1 MSKNKFGIIVKRS
14 IVLLSLI
21 VIAFFFVAESAT
33 PELNYI
39 SLPDTL
45 KTISPDSK
53 HSIESQLVT
62 TVLTRY
68 HYNRVPLNDSLSAL
82 IFNKYLNQLDG
93 GKNYFLK
100 SDIDEFSKYK
110 FELDDFLANSNIQF
124 FFDVFNVYLKRVAE
138 RMDYIN
144 ELLENEFDF
153 TSDEYYIL
161 KRDSVDWA
169 KDKHELNDDWR
180 KRIKN
185 DALLYKLN
193 GKDWDFIKSTIQKR
207 YKNITKYLLQYNS
220 EDVFQLAMNAFA
232 ETIDPHTNYF
242 SPITSDNF
250 KIDMSLSLEGIGA
263 RLQVEDDF
271 TKIVE
276 VIPGGPADKS
286 KQLKADD
293 KIIGVAQ
300 GEDGEFEDV
309 IGWRVNDV
317 VKLIRGE
324 KGTVVRLLIL
334 PAGSDLNAKPKEV
347 KLVRDKVKLEDQAA
361 KSSLLEIQNNGKNFK
376 IGVINIPKFYS
387 DFEAQRSGEEGK
399 STTKDVRK
407 LISELQQKNIDG
419 LIIDLRNDGG
429 GSLTEA
435 VELTGLFIKEGP
447 VVQVRNSSNN
457 IEVNKDPDPL
467 VLYNGP
473 LAVMVN
479 RFSASASEIFAAA
492 IKDYGRGI
500 IIGENTYGKGTVQ
513 NLIDLNMFTNRKNM
527 RLGQVKLTVAK
538 FYRINGKSTQR
549 LGVKPD
555 IELPS
560 YFLPEEFGES
570 SEPAALPFDE
580 ISKLNYEQYGDIQ
593 KFIPDLIKKHNQRT
607 ENDPDFQHL
616 IDQIKEYRE
625 SRNQTMVSLN
635 EEVRRRQKEA
645 DEERKFQRENEL
657 RKKKGLKLLDKGE
670 IPDEKLDNTDYILNE
685 SAKILSDYIMLTIG

>member
-1 MSKNKFGIIVKRS
+1 MLKIKIGKLVKRS
-14 IVLLSLI
+14 IILLSLL
-21 VIAFFFVAESAT
+21 VIPFFFVAESAT
-33 PELNYI
+33 PKVDYI
-39 SLPDTL
+39 SIPDTI
-45 KTISPDSK
+45 KTIAPDSK
-53 HSIESQLVT
+53 HLIETQLVT

-82 IFNKYLNQLDG
+82 IFNKFINQLDG

-110 FELDDFLANSNIQF
+110 FELDDFLANSNVNF
-124 FFDVFNVYLKRVAE
+124 FFDVFNVYLTRVAE

-144 ELLENEFDF
+144 KLLEKEFDYS
-153 TSDEYYIL
+153 TDEYFTI

-169 KDKHELNDDWR
+169 KDENELNEDWR

-207 YKNITKYLLQYNS
+207 YKNITKYLFQYNA
-220 EDVFQLAMNAFA
+220 EDVFQLAMNSFA

-276 VIPGGPADKS
+276 IIPGGPADKS

-324 KGTVVRLLIL
+324 KGTIVRLLII
-334 PAGSDLNAKPKEV
+334 PSGSDLNAKPKEV

-361 KSSLLEIQNNGKNFK
+361 KSNLLEIESNGRKFK

-387 DFEAQRSGEEGK
+387 DFEAQRSGEDGK
-399 STTKDVRK
+399 STTKDVRR
-407 LISELQQKNIDG
+407 LITELQQKKIDG

-457 IEVNKDPDPL
+457 IEINNDPDPSII
-467 VLYNGP
+467 YDGP

-492 IKDYGRGI
+492 IQDYGRGI

-513 NLIDLNMFTNRKNM
+513 NLIDLNMFTNRKNT

-538 FYRINGKSTQR
+538 FYRINGKTTQR

-570 SEPAALPFDE
+570 SEPSALPFDE
-580 ISKLNYEQYGDIQ
+580 INKLNYNKYSDIQ
-593 KFIPDLIKKHNQRT
+593 KFMPELLKRHNLRT
-607 ENDPDFQHL
+607 QNDPDFQYL
-616 IDQIKEYRE
+616 VDQIKEYRE
-625 SRNQTMVSLN
+625 SKNQTIVSLN
-635 EEVRRRQKEA
+635 EEVRRKQKEA
-645 DEERKFQRENEL
+645 DEEKKFQRENEL

-685 SAKILSDYIMLTIG
+685 SAKILTDYIMLSIG

>member
-1 MSKNKFGIIVKRS
+1 MSKNKIGIIVKRS
-14 IVLLSLI
+14 LIILSLL

-39 SLPDTL
+39 SMPDSL

-53 HSIESQLVT
+53 HTIESQLVT

-82 IFNKYLNQLDG
+82 IFKKYLDQLDG

-100 SDIDEFSKYK
+100 SDIEEFSKFK

-144 ELLENEFDF
+144 KLLDNEFDY
-153 TSDEYYIL
+153 TADEYYII

-169 KDKHELNDDWR
+169 KDENELNGEWR

-207 YKNITKYLLQYNS
+207 YKNITKYLFQYNS

-286 KQLKADD
+286 KQLNADD

-324 KGTVVRLLIL
+324 KGTVVRLLVI
-334 PAGSDLNAKPKEV
+334 PAG
-347 KLVRDKVKLEDQAA
+347 
-361 KSSLLEIQNNGKNFK
+361 
-376 IGVINIPKFYS
+376 
-387 DFEAQRSGEEGK
+387 
-399 STTKDVRK
+399 
-407 LISELQQKNIDG
+407 
-419 LIIDLRNDGG
+419 
-429 GSLTEA
+429 
-435 VELTGLFIKEGP
+435 
-447 VVQVRNSSNN
+447 
-457 IEVNKDPDPL
+457 
-467 VLYNGP
+467 
-473 LAVMVN
+473 
-479 RFSASASEIFAAA
+479 
-492 IKDYGRGI
+492 
-500 IIGENTYGKGTVQ
+500 
-513 NLIDLNMFTNRKNM
+513 
-527 RLGQVKLTVAK
+527 
-538 FYRINGKSTQR
+538 
-549 LGVKPD
+549 
-555 IELPS
+555 
-560 YFLPEEFGES
+560 
-570 SEPAALPFDE
+570 
-580 ISKLNYEQYGDIQ
+580 
-593 KFIPDLIKKHNQRT
+593 
-607 ENDPDFQHL
+607 
-616 IDQIKEYRE
+616 
-625 SRNQTMVSLN
+625 
-635 EEVRRRQKEA
+635 
-645 DEERKFQRENEL
+645 
-657 RKKKGLKLLDKGE
+657 
-670 IPDEKLDNTDYILNE
+670 
-685 SAKILSDYIMLTIG
+685 

>member
-1 MSKNKFGIIVKRS
+1 MLKNKTGKIVKRTT
-14 IVLLSLI
+14 IFLSLLLI
-21 VIAFFFVAESAT
+21 PFFFIAESAT
-33 PELNYI
+33 SKFDYI
-39 SLPDTL
+39 SIPDTL
-45 KTISPDSK
+45 KTISPDAK
-53 HSIESQLVT
+53 HTVETQLVT

-68 HYNRVPLNDSLSAL
+68 HYNRVPLNDSLSSL
-82 IFNKYLNQLDG
+82 IFNKFINQLDG

-110 FELDDFLANSNIQF
+110 FELDDFLANSNINF
-124 FFDVFNVYLKRVAE
+124 FFDVFNLYLKRVSE
-138 RMDYIN
+138 RMEYIN
-144 ELLENEFDF
+144 KLLEKEFDYS
-153 TSDEYYIL
+153 TDEYFII
-161 KRDSVDWA
+161 KRDSVDWP
-169 KDKHELNDDWR
+169 KNENELNDDWR

-193 GKDWDFIKSTIQKR
+193 GKDWDFIKNTIQKR
-207 YKNITKYLLQYNS
+207 YKNITKYLFQYNS

-276 VIPGGPADKS
+276 IIPGGPADKS

-293 KIIGVAQ
+293 KIIAVAQ
-300 GEDGEFEDV
+300 GEEGEFEDV

-324 KGTVVRLLIL
+324 KGTVVRLLVI

-361 KSSLLEIQNNGKNFK
+361 KSNLLEIENNGQKFK

-387 DFEAQRSGEEGK
+387 DFEAQRNGEEGK

-407 LISELQQKNIDG
+407 LISELEKKNIDG

-435 VELTGLFIKEGP
+435 VELTGLFIKDGP

-457 IEVNKDPDPL
+457 IEINKDPDPSII
-467 VLYNGP
+467 YSGP

-492 IKDYGRGI
+492 IQDYGRGI

-538 FYRINGKSTQR
+538 FYRINGKTTQR

-570 SEPAALPFDE
+570 SEPAALSYDE
-580 ISKLNYEQYGDIQ
+580 INKLSYEKYSDIQ
-593 KFIPDLIKKHNQRT
+593 KYIPELIKKHNART
-607 ENDPDFQHL
+607 INDPDFQYL
-616 IDQIKEYRE
+616 LEQIKEYRA
-625 SRNQTMVSLN
+625 SRNLTVVSLN
-635 EEVRRRQKEA
+635 EEVRRKQKEA

-657 RKKKGLKLLDKGE
+657 RMKKGLKLLDKGE

>member
-14 IVLLSLI
+14 IVFLSLI

-169 KDKHELNDDWR
+169 KDKNELNDDWR

-467 VLYNGP
+467 VLYSGP

-492 IKDYGRGI
+492 IQDYGRGI

-527 RLGQVKLTVAK
+527 RLGQVKLTIAK

-635 EEVRRRQKEA
+635 EEVRRKQKEA

>member
-1 MSKNKFGIIVKRS
+1 MSKNKVGIIVKRS
-14 IVLLSLI
+14 IVILSLI

-39 SLPDTL
+39 SIPDTL

-82 IFNKYLNQLDG
+82 IFNRYLNQLDG

-110 FELDDFLANSNIQF
+110 LELDDFLANSNIQF

-144 ELLENEFDF
+144 ALLENEFDF

-169 KDKHELNDDWR
+169 KDKNELNEDWR

-207 YKNITKYLLQYNS
+207 YKNITKYLFQYNS

-387 DFEAQRSGEEGK
+387 DFEAQRTGEEGK

-435 VELTGLFIKEGP
+435 VELTGLFIKDGP
-447 VVQVRNSSNN
+447 VVQVKNSSNN
-457 IEVNKDPDPL
+457 VEVNKDPDPS
-467 VLYNGP
+467 VVYNGP

-492 IKDYGRGI
+492 IQDYGRGI

-570 SEPAALPFDE
+570 SEPSALPFDE
-580 ISKLNYEQYGDIQ
+580 INKLNYEQCGDIQ
-593 KFIPDLIKKHNQRT
+593 KFVPELVKRHNQRT
-607 ENDPDFQHL
+607 GNDPDFQYL

-635 EEVRRRQKEA
+635 EEVRRKQKEA

-670 IPDEKLDNTDYILNE
+670 IPDDKLDNTDYILNE

>member
-14 IVLLSLI
+14 IVFLSLI

-169 KDKHELNDDWR
+169 KDKNELNDDWR

-492 IKDYGRGI
+492 IQDYGRGI

-635 EEVRRRQKEA
+635 EEVRRKQKEA

>member
-1 MSKNKFGIIVKRS
+1 MTKNKTGIIVKRT
-14 IVLLSLI
+14 IIILPIL
-21 VIAFFFVAESAT
+21 VIAFFFVTEPAAEET
-33 PELNYI
+33 NYI
-39 SLPDTL
+39 SVPDTI
-45 KTISPDSK
+45 KTVNPDSK

-68 HYNRVPLNDSLSAL
+68 HYNRVLLNDSLSEL
-82 IFNKYLNQLDG
+82 IFNRYINQLDG

-100 SDIDEFSKYK
+100 SDIEQFSKYK
-110 FELDDFLANSNIQF
+110 FDLDDFLANSNVQF

-144 ELLENEFDF
+144 ELLENEFDYS
-153 TSDEYYIL
+153 SDEYFVI

-169 KDKHELNDDWR
+169 KDVNELNDDWR

-207 YKNITKYLLQYNS
+207 YKNITKYLFQYNS

-232 ETIDPHTNYF
+232 ETVDPHTNYF

-300 GEDGEFEDV
+300 GDDGEFEDV

-324 KGTVVRLLIL
+324 KGTVVRLLII

-347 KLVRDKVKLEDQAA
+347 RLIRDKVKLEDQAA

-387 DFEAQRSGEEGK
+387 DFEAQRNGEEGK

-407 LISELQQKNIDG
+407 LIAELQQKNIDG

-447 VVQVRNSSNN
+447 VVQVRNSSDNV
-457 IEVNKDPDPL
+457 EVNKDPDPAII
-467 VLYNGP
+467 YDGP

-492 IKDYGRGI
+492 IQDYERGI

-527 RLGQVKLTVAK
+527 RLGQVKLTIAK

-570 SEPAALPFDE
+570 SVPSALPFDE
-580 ISKLNYEQYGDIQ
+580 IQKLNYERFGNIN
-593 KFIPDLIKKHNQRT
+593 KLIPELIKLHNERT
-607 ENDPDFQHL
+607 STDPDFQYL
-616 IDQIKEYRE
+616 IEQIKEYRE
-625 SRNQTMVSLN
+625 SKNRTVVSLN
-635 EEVRRRQKEA
+635 EEKRRRQKEI

-670 IPDEKLDNTDYILNE
+670 IPDDKTDNTDYILNE
-685 SAKILSDYIMLTIG
+685 SAKILSDYIMLSVG

>member
-1 MSKNKFGIIVKRS
+1 MLKNKTGKIVKRTT
-14 IVLLSLI
+14 IFLSLLLI
-21 VIAFFFVAESAT
+21 PFFFIAESAT
-33 PELNYI
+33 SKFDYI
-39 SLPDTL
+39 SIPDTL
-45 KTISPDSK
+45 KTISPDAK
-53 HSIESQLVT
+53 HTVETQLVT

-68 HYNRVPLNDSLSAL
+68 HYNRVPLNDSLSSL
-82 IFNKYLNQLDG
+82 IFNKFINQLDG

-110 FELDDFLANSNIQF
+110 FELDDFLANSNINF
-124 FFDVFNVYLKRVAE
+124 FFDVFNLYLKRVSE
-138 RMDYIN
+138 RMEYIN
-144 ELLENEFDF
+144 KLLEKEFDYS
-153 TSDEYYIL
+153 TDEYFII
-161 KRDSVDWA
+161 KRDSVDWP
-169 KDKHELNDDWR
+169 KNENELNDDWR

-193 GKDWDFIKSTIQKR
+193 GKDWDFIKNTIQKR
-207 YKNITKYLLQYNS
+207 YKNITKYLFQYNS

-276 VIPGGPADKS
+276 IIPGGPSDKS

-293 KIIGVAQ
+293 KIIAVAQ
-300 GEDGEFEDV
+300 GEEGEFEDV

-324 KGTVVRLLIL
+324 KGTVVRLLVI

-361 KSSLLEIQNNGKNFK
+361 KSNLLEIENNGQKFK

-387 DFEAQRSGEEGK
+387 DFEAQRNGEEGK

-407 LISELQQKNIDG
+407 LISELEKKNIDG

-435 VELTGLFIKEGP
+435 VELTGLFIKDGP

-457 IEVNKDPDPL
+457 IEINKDPDPSII
-467 VLYNGP
+467 YSGP

-492 IKDYGRGI
+492 IQDYGRGI

-538 FYRINGKSTQR
+538 FYRINGKTTQR

-570 SEPAALPFDE
+570 SEPAALSYDE
-580 ISKLNYEQYGDIQ
+580 INKLSYEKYSDIQ
-593 KFIPDLIKKHNQRT
+593 KYIPELIKKHNART
-607 ENDPDFQHL
+607 INDPDFQYL
-616 IDQIKEYRE
+616 LEQIKEYRA
-625 SRNQTMVSLN
+625 SRNLTVVSLN
-635 EEVRRRQKEA
+635 EEVRRKQKEA

-657 RKKKGLKLLDKGE
+657 RMKKGLKLLDKGE

>member
-1 MSKNKFGIIVKRS
+1 MLKNKTGKIVKRTT
-14 IVLLSLI
+14 IFLSLLLI
-21 VIAFFFVAESAT
+21 PFFFIAESAT
-33 PELNYI
+33 SKFDYI
-39 SLPDTL
+39 SIPDTL
-45 KTISPDSK
+45 KTISPDAK
-53 HSIESQLVT
+53 HTVETQLVT

-68 HYNRVPLNDSLSAL
+68 HYNRVPLNDSLSSL
-82 IFNKYLNQLDG
+82 IFNKFINQLDG

-110 FELDDFLANSNIQF
+110 FELDDFLANSNINF
-124 FFDVFNVYLKRVAE
+124 FFDVFNLYLKRVSE
-138 RMDYIN
+138 RMEYIN
-144 ELLENEFDF
+144 KLLEKEFDYS
-153 TSDEYYIL
+153 TDEYFII
-161 KRDSVDWA
+161 KRDSVDWP
-169 KDKHELNDDWR
+169 KNENELNDDWR

-193 GKDWDFIKSTIQKR
+193 GKDWDFIKNTIQKR
-207 YKNITKYLLQYNS
+207 YKNITKYLFQYNS

-276 VIPGGPADKS
+276 IIPGGPSDKS

-293 KIIGVAQ
+293 KIIAVAQ
-300 GEDGEFEDV
+300 GEEGEFEDV

-324 KGTVVRLLIL
+324 KGTVVRLLVI

-361 KSSLLEIQNNGKNFK
+361 KSNLLEIENNGQKFK

-387 DFEAQRSGEEGK
+387 DFEAQRNGEEGK

-407 LISELQQKNIDG
+407 LISELEKKNIDG

-435 VELTGLFIKEGP
+435 VELTGLFIKDGP

-457 IEVNKDPDPL
+457 IEINKDPDPSII
-467 VLYNGP
+467 YSGP

-492 IKDYGRGI
+492 IQDYGRGI

-538 FYRINGKSTQR
+538 FYRINGKTTQR

-570 SEPAALPFDE
+570 SEPAALSYDE
-580 ISKLNYEQYGDIQ
+580 INKLSYEKYSDIQ
-593 KFIPDLIKKHNQRT
+593 KYIPELIKKHNARII
-607 ENDPDFQHL
+607 NDPDFQYL
-616 IDQIKEYRE
+616 LEQIKEYRA
-625 SRNQTMVSLN
+625 SRNLTVVSLN
-635 EEVRRRQKEA
+635 EEVRRKQKEA

-657 RKKKGLKLLDKGE
+657 RMKKGLKLLDKGE

>member
-1 MSKNKFGIIVKRS
+1 MSKNKIGIIVKRS
-14 IVLLSLI
+14 LIILSLL

-39 SLPDTL
+39 SVPDTL

-53 HSIESQLVT
+53 HTIESQLVT

-82 IFNKYLNQLDG
+82 IFKKYLDQLDG

-100 SDIDEFSKYK
+100 SDIEEFSKFK
-110 FELDDFLANSNIQF
+110 FDLDDFLANSNIQF

-144 ELLENEFDF
+144 KLLDNEFDY
-153 TSDEYYIL
+153 TADEYYII
-161 KRDSVDWA
+161 KRDSADWA
-169 KDKHELNDDWR
+169 KDENELNDEWR

-207 YKNITKYLLQYNS
+207 YKNITKYLFQYNS

-317 VKLIRGE
+317 VKLIRGK
-324 KGTVVRLLIL
+324 KGTVVRLLVI

-361 KSSLLEIQNNGKNFK
+361 KSNLLEIQNNGKNFK

-387 DFEAQRSGEEGK
+387 DFEAQRNGEEGK
-399 STTKDVRK
+399 STTKDVRR

-435 VELTGLFIKEGP
+435 VELTGLFIKDGP

-457 IEVNKDPDPL
+457 VEVNSDPDTSII
-467 VLYNGP
+467 YKGP

-492 IKDYGRGI
+492 IQDYGRGI
-500 IIGENTYGKGTVQ
+500 IIGENTFGKGTVQ
-513 NLIDLNMFTNRKNM
+513 NLVDLNMFTNRKNM

-570 SEPAALPFDE
+570 SEPSALPFDE
-580 ISKLNYEQYGDIQ
+580 IRSLNYEKYGDIH
-593 KFIPDLIKKHNQRT
+593 KFIPELVKRHNIRT
-607 ENDPDFQHL
+607 ENDPDFQYL

-625 SRNQTMVSLN
+625 TKNRTLVSLN
-635 EEVRRRQKEA
+635 EEVRRKQKEA

-670 IPDEKLDNTDYILNE
+670 NPDEKTDNTDYILNE
-685 SAKILSDYIMLTIG
+685 SAKILSDYILLTIG

>member
-1 MSKNKFGIIVKRS
+1 MSKNKVGIIVKRS
-14 IVLLSLI
+14 IVILSLI

-39 SLPDTL
+39 SIPDTL

-82 IFNKYLNQLDG
+82 IFNRYLNQLDG

-144 ELLENEFDF
+144 ALLENEFDF

-169 KDKHELNDDWR
+169 KDKNELNEDWR

-207 YKNITKYLLQYNS
+207 YKNITKYLFQYNS

-387 DFEAQRSGEEGK
+387 DFEAQRTGEEGK

-435 VELTGLFIKEGP
+435 VELTGLFIKDGP

-457 IEVNKDPDPL
+457 VEVNKDPDPS
-467 VLYNGP
+467 VVYNGP

-492 IKDYGRGI
+492 IQDYGRGI

-570 SEPAALPFDE
+570 SEPSALPFDE
-580 ISKLNYEQYGDIQ
+580 INKLNYEQYGDIQ
-593 KFIPDLIKKHNQRT
+593 KFVPELIKRHNQRT
-607 ENDPDFQHL
+607 GNDPDFQYL

-635 EEVRRRQKEA
+635 EEVRRKQKEA

-670 IPDEKLDNTDYILNE
+670 IPDDKLDNTDYILNE

>member
-1 MSKNKFGIIVKRS
+1 MKRTLII
-14 IVLLSLI
+14 LSLL
-21 VIAFFFVAESAT
+21 VIPFFFVAESAT
-33 PELNYI
+33 PKFDYI
-39 SLPDTL
+39 LVPDTL
-45 KTISPDSK
+45 KTISPGSK
-53 HSIESQLVT
+53 HTIEAQLVT

-68 HYNRVPLNDSLSAL
+68 HYNRVPLNDSISAL
-82 IFNKYLNQLDG
+82 IFNKFINQLDG

-110 FELDDFLANSNIQF
+110 FELDDFLANSNINF
-124 FFDVFNVYLKRVAE
+124 FFDVFNVYLKRVSE

-144 ELLENEFDF
+144 KLLEKEFDYS
-153 TSDEYYIL
+153 SDEYFII
-161 KRDSVDWA
+161 KRDSVDWP
-169 KDKHELNDDWR
+169 KDENEMNDDWR

-207 YKNITKYLLQYNS
+207 YKNITKYLFQYNS

-276 VIPGGPADKS
+276 IIPGGPADKS

-324 KGTVVRLLIL
+324 KGTVVRLLVI

-361 KSSLLEIQNNGKNFK
+361 KSNLLEIENNGQKFR

-387 DFEAQRSGEEGK
+387 DFEAQRNGEDGK
-399 STTKDVRK
+399 STTKDVRR
-407 LISELQQKNIDG
+407 LISELEQKNIDG

-435 VELTGLFIKEGP
+435 VELTGLFIKDGP

-457 IEVNKDPDPL
+457 IEINKDPDPSII
-467 VLYNGP
+467 YNGP

-492 IKDYGRGI
+492 IQDYGRGI

-513 NLIDLNMFTNRKNM
+513 NLIDLNMFTNRKNT

-538 FYRINGKSTQR
+538 FYRINGKTTQR

-560 YFLPEEFGES
+560 YFLPEEIGES
-570 SEPAALPFDE
+570 SEPSALPYDE
-580 ISKLNYEQYGDIQ
+580 INKLQYGKYSDVQ
-593 KFIPDLIKKHNQRT
+593 KFIPELVKRHHERT
-607 ENDPDFQHL
+607 INDPDFQYL

-625 SRNQTMVSLN
+625 SRNQKMVSLN
-635 EEVRRRQKEA
+635 EEVRRKQKEA

-657 RKKKGLKLLDKGE
+657 RKKKGLKLLEKGE
-670 IPDEKLDNTDYILNE
+670 VPDEKSDSTDYILNE
-685 SAKILSDYIMLTIG
+685 SAKILSDYITLSVG

>member
-1 MSKNKFGIIVKRS
+1 MLNNKTGKIVKHTIIFIS
-14 IVLLSLI
+14 LL
-21 VIAFFFVAESAT
+21 VIPFFFVAESAQT
-33 PELNYI
+33 HINQI
-39 SLPDTL
+39 TIPDTL
-45 KTISPDSK
+45 KTVSPDAK
-53 HSIESQLVT
+53 HTIEAQLVT

-68 HYNRVPLNDSLSAL
+68 HYNRVALNDSLSAL
-82 IFNKYLNQLDG
+82 IFNKFINQLDG

-110 FELDDFLANSNIQF
+110 FELDDFLANSNIIF
-124 FFDVFNVYLKRVAE
+124 FFDVFNVYLKRVSE
-138 RMDYIN
+138 RMDYISK
-144 ELLENEFDF
+144 LLENEFDF
-153 TSDEYYIL
+153 STDEYFVI
-161 KRDSVDWA
+161 KRDSVDWPE
-169 KDKHELNDDWR
+169 DENEMNEDWR

-193 GKDWDFIKSTIQKR
+193 GKDWDFIKTTILKR
-207 YKNITKYLLQYNS
+207 YKNISKYLFQYNS

-276 VIPGGPADKS
+276 IIPGGPADKS

-324 KGTVVRLLIL
+324 KGTVVRLLVI

-361 KSSLLEIQNNGKNFK
+361 KSNLLEIENNGKKFK
-376 IGVINIPKFYS
+376 IGIINIPKFYS
-387 DFEAQRSGEEGK
+387 DFEAQRNGEEGK
-399 STTKDVRK
+399 STTKDVKR
-407 LISELQQKNIDG
+407 LISELQTKNIDG

-447 VVQVRNSSNN
+447 VVQVRNSSNK
-457 IEVNKDPDPL
+457 IEINKDPDPSL
-467 VLYNGP
+467 VYSGP

-492 IKDYGRGI
+492 IQDYGRGI

-513 NLIDLNMFTNRKNM
+513 NLIDLNMFTNRQNM

-538 FYRINGKSTQR
+538 FYRINGRTTQR
-549 LGVKPD
+549 VGVKPD

-570 SEPAALPFDE
+570 SEPSALPYDE
-580 ISKLNYEQYGDIQ
+580 INKLNYEKYSEIQ
-593 KFIPDLIKKHNQRT
+593 KYIPELISRHNSRT
-607 ENDPDFQHL
+607 QSDPDFQYL
-616 IDQIKEYRE
+616 IEQIKDYRE
-625 SRNQTMVSLN
+625 SKNQTIVSLN
-635 EEVRRRQKEA
+635 EEARKKQKEA

-670 IPDEKLDNTDYILNE
+670 VTDEKSDNTDYILNE
-685 SAKILSDYIMLTIG
+685 SAKILSDYIVLSIG

>member
-1 MSKNKFGIIVKRS
+1 MLKTKFGKIVKRT
-14 IVLLSLI
+14 IIFLSLL
-21 VIAFFFVAESAT
+21 VIPLFFVAESAQT
-33 PELNYI
+33 NSDLI
-39 SLPDTL
+39 SIPDTL
-45 KTISPDSK
+45 KTISPDAK
-53 HSIESQLVT
+53 HTIESQLVT

-68 HYNRVPLNDSLSAL
+68 HYNRVLLNDSLSEL
-82 IFNKYLNQLDG
+82 IFNKFINQLDG

-110 FELDDFLANSNIQF
+110 FELDDFLANSNINF
-124 FFDVFNVYLKRVAE
+124 FFDVFNVYLKRVSE

-144 ELLENEFDF
+144 KLLEKEFDYS
-153 TSDEYYIL
+153 TDEYFII
-161 KRDSVDWA
+161 KRDSVDWP
-169 KDKHELNDDWR
+169 KDENEMNDDWR

-207 YKNITKYLLQYNS
+207 YKNITKYLFQYNS

-324 KGTVVRLLIL
+324 KGTVVRLLVI

-361 KSSLLEIQNNGKNFK
+361 KSNLLEIENNGKKFK

-387 DFEAQRSGEEGK
+387 DFEAQRNGEEGK
-399 STTKDVRK
+399 STTKDVRR
-407 LISELQQKNIDG
+407 LISELETKNIDG

-457 IEVNKDPDPL
+457 IEINKDPDPSI
-467 VLYNGP
+467 VYSGP

-492 IKDYGRGI
+492 IQDYGRGI

-538 FYRINGKSTQR
+538 FYRINGKTTQK

-560 YFLPEEFGES
+560 YFTAEEFGES
-570 SEPAALPFDE
+570 SEPSALPYDE
-580 ISKLNYEQYGDIQ
+580 INKLSYEKYSDIQ
-593 KFIPDLIKKHNQRT
+593 RFIPELIQRHNSRT
-607 ENDPDFQHL
+607 LNDPDFQYL
-616 IDQIKEYRE
+616 IEQIKEYRE
-625 SRNQTMVSLN
+625 SRNQKMVSLN
-635 EEVRRRQKEA
+635 EEVRRKQKEA

-670 IPDEKLDNTDYILNE
+670 IPEDKLDNTDYILNE
-685 SAKILSDYIMLTIG
+685 SAKILSDYIMLSIG

>member
-1 MSKNKFGIIVKRS
+1 MSKNKVGIIVKRS
-14 IVLLSLI
+14 IVILSLI

-39 SLPDTL
+39 SIPDTL

-82 IFNKYLNQLDG
+82 IFNRYLNQLDG

-110 FELDDFLANSNIQF
+110 LELDDFLANSNIQF

-144 ELLENEFDF
+144 ALLENEFDF

-169 KDKHELNDDWR
+169 KDKNELNEDWR

-207 YKNITKYLLQYNS
+207 YKNITKYLFQYNS

-387 DFEAQRSGEEGK
+387 DFEAQRTGEEGK

-435 VELTGLFIKEGP
+435 VELTGLFIKDGP
-447 VVQVRNSSNN
+447 VVQVKNSSNN
-457 IEVNKDPDPL
+457 VEVNKDPDPS
-467 VLYNGP
+467 VVYNGP

-492 IKDYGRGI
+492 IQDYGRGI

-570 SEPAALPFDE
+570 SEPSALPFDE
-580 ISKLNYEQYGDIQ
+580 INKLNYEQYGDIQ
-593 KFIPDLIKKHNQRT
+593 KFVPELVKRHNQRT
-607 ENDPDFQHL
+607 GNDPDFQYL

-635 EEVRRRQKEA
+635 EEVRRKQKEA

-670 IPDEKLDNTDYILNE
+670 IPDDKLDNTDYILNE

>member
-1 MSKNKFGIIVKRS
+1 MLKTKFGKIVKRT
-14 IVLLSLI
+14 IIFLSLL
-21 VIAFFFVAESAT
+21 VIPLFFVAESAQT
-33 PELNYI
+33 NSDLI
-39 SLPDTL
+39 SIPDTL
-45 KTISPDSK
+45 KTISPDAK
-53 HSIESQLVT
+53 HTLESQLVT

-82 IFNKYLNQLDG
+82 IFNKFINQLDG

-110 FELDDFLANSNIQF
+110 FDLDDFLANSNINF
-124 FFDVFNVYLKRVAE
+124 FFDVFNVYLKRVSQ

-144 ELLENEFDF
+144 KLLEKEFDYS
-153 TSDEYYIL
+153 TDEYFII
-161 KRDSVDWA
+161 KRDSVDWP
-169 KDKHELNDDWR
+169 KDENEMNDDWR

-207 YKNITKYLLQYNS
+207 YKNITKYLFQYNS

-324 KGTVVRLLIL
+324 KGTVVRLLVI

-361 KSSLLEIQNNGKNFK
+361 KSNLLEIENNGQKFK

-387 DFEAQRSGEEGK
+387 DFEAQRNGEEGK
-399 STTKDVRK
+399 STTKDVRR
-407 LISELQQKNIDG
+407 LISELETKKIDG

-457 IEVNKDPDPL
+457 IEINKDPDPSI
-467 VLYNGP
+467 VYSGP

-492 IKDYGRGI
+492 IQDYGRGI

-538 FYRINGKSTQR
+538 FYRINGKTTQK

-560 YFLPEEFGES
+560 YFTAEEFGES
-570 SEPAALPFDE
+570 SEPSALPYDE
-580 ISKLNYEQYGDIQ
+580 INKLNYEKYSDIQ
-593 KFIPDLIKKHNQRT
+593 KFIPELIKRHNDRT
-607 ENDPDFQHL
+607 LNDPDFQYL
-616 IDQIKEYRE
+616 IEQIKEYRE
-625 SRNQTMVSLN
+625 SRNQKMVSLN
-635 EEVRRRQKEA
+635 EEVRRKQKEA

-670 IPDEKLDNTDYILNE
+670 IPEDKLDNTDYILNE
-685 SAKILSDYIMLTIG
+685 SAKILSDYIVLSIG

>member
-1 MSKNKFGIIVKRS
+1 MKRT
-14 IVLLSLI
+14 IFFLSLI
-21 VIAFFFVAESAT
+21 VIAFFFVAESST
-33 PELNYI
+33 PEFNNI
-39 SLPDTL
+39 FLPDTL

-68 HYNRVPLNDSLSAL
+68 HYNRVPLNDSLSVL
-82 IFNKYLNQLDG
+82 IFNRYLNQLDG

-100 SDIDEFSKYK
+100 SDIDDFSKYK

-138 RMDYIN
+138 RMDYID
-144 ELLENEFDF
+144 ELLQNEFDY
-153 TSDEYYIL
+153 TSNEYYIL

-169 KDKHELNDDWR
+169 KNKNELNEDWR

-207 YKNITKYLLQYNS
+207 YKNITKYLFQYNS

-300 GEDGEFEDV
+300 GENGEFEDV

-361 KSSLLEIQNNGKNFK
+361 KSSLLEIQNDGKSFK

-387 DFEAQRSGEEGK
+387 DFEAQRTGEEGK

-435 VELTGLFIKEGP
+435 VELTGLFIKDGP

-457 IEVNKDPDPL
+457 VEVNKDPDPSI
-467 VLYNGP
+467 VYNGP

-492 IKDYGRGI
+492 IQDYGRGI

-570 SEPAALPFDE
+570 SEPSALPFDE
-580 ISKLNYEQYGDIQ
+580 ISKLTYEQYGDIQ
-593 KFIPDLIKKHNQRT
+593 KFVPELIKKHNHRT
-607 ENDPDFQHL
+607 ENDPDFQYL

-635 EEVRRRQKEA
+635 EEVRRKQKEA

-657 RKKKGLKLLDKGE
+657 RKRKGLKLLDKGE
-670 IPDEKLDNTDYILNE
+670 IPDDKLDNTDYILNE
-685 SAKILSDYIMLTIG
+685 SAKILSDYIILSIG

>member
-1 MSKNKFGIIVKRS
+1 MSKNKVGIIVKRS
-14 IVLLSLI
+14 IVILSLI

-39 SLPDTL
+39 SIPDTL

-82 IFNKYLNQLDG
+82 IFNRYLNQLDG

-144 ELLENEFDF
+144 ALLENEFDF

-169 KDKHELNDDWR
+169 KDKNELNEDWR

-207 YKNITKYLLQYNS
+207 YKNITKYLFQYNS

-387 DFEAQRSGEEGK
+387 DFEAQRTGEEGK

-435 VELTGLFIKEGP
+435 VELTGLFIKDGP
-447 VVQVRNSSNN
+447 VVQVKNSSNN
-457 IEVNKDPDPL
+457 VEVNKDPDPS
-467 VLYNGP
+467 VVYNGP

-492 IKDYGRGI
+492 IQDYGRGI

-570 SEPAALPFDE
+570 SEPSALPFDE
-580 ISKLNYEQYGDIQ
+580 INKLNYEQYGDIQ
-593 KFIPDLIKKHNQRT
+593 KFVPELVKRHNQRT
-607 ENDPDFQHL
+607 GNDPDFQYL

-635 EEVRRRQKEA
+635 EEVRRKQKEA

-670 IPDEKLDNTDYILNE
+670 IPDDKLDNTDYILNE

>member
-1 MSKNKFGIIVKRS
+1 MSNIKIGIIVKRS
-14 IVLLSLI
+14 IIFLSFL
-21 VIAFFFVAESAT
+21 VITFFFVAESAT

-39 SLPDTL
+39 TVPDTL
-45 KTISPDSK
+45 KTINPDTK

-68 HYNRVPLNDSLSAL
+68 HYNRFQLNDSLSAL
-82 IFNKYLNQLDG
+82 IFNKYLDQLDG

-110 FELDDFLANSNIQF
+110 FELDDFLAESNIQF

-144 ELLENEFDF
+144 KLLENEFDYS
-153 TSDEYYIL
+153 TDEYYII
-161 KRDSVDWA
+161 KRDSIDWA
-169 KDKHELNDDWR
+169 KSEKELNDDWR

-193 GKDWDFIKSTIQKR
+193 GKEWDFIKSTIQKR
-207 YKNITKYLLQYNS
+207 YKNITKYLFQYNS

-300 GEDGEFEDV
+300 GNDGEFEDV

-324 KGTVVRLLIL
+324 KGTVVRLLVI

-361 KSSLLEIQNNGKNFK
+361 KSNLLEIENNGKNFK

-387 DFEAQRSGEEGK
+387 DFEAQRNGEDGK

-407 LISELQQKNIDG
+407 LISELEQKNIDG

-435 VELTGLFIKEGP
+435 VELTGLFIKNGP

-457 IEVNKDPDPL
+457 VEINSDPDTSII
-467 VLYNGP
+467 YNGP

-492 IKDYGRGI
+492 IQDYGRGI
-500 IIGENTYGKGTVQ
+500 IIGENTFGKGTVQ

-560 YFLPEEFGES
+560 YFLPAEFGES
-570 SEPAALPFDE
+570 SEPSALPFDE
-580 ISKLNYEQYGDIQ
+580 IRSLNYEKFGDIQ
-593 KFIPDLIKKHNQRT
+593 KFIAELLKRHNIRT
-607 ENDPDFQHL
+607 ENDPDFQYL
-616 IDQIKEYRE
+616 IDQIKQYRE
-625 SRNQTMVSLN
+625 TRNRSLVSLN
-635 EEVRRRQKEA
+635 DEVRHKQKEA
-645 DEERKFQRENEL
+645 DEEIKFQRQNEL

-670 IPDEKLDNTDYILNE
+670 IPDEKTDNTDYILNE
-685 SAKILSDYIMLTIG
+685 SAKILSDYILLTIG

>member
-1 MSKNKFGIIVKRS
+1 MSKNKAGIVVKRS
-14 IVLLSLI
+14 ILFLSLI
-21 VIAFFFVAESAT
+21 VIAFFFVAESST
-33 PELNYI
+33 PEFNNTF
-39 SLPDTL
+39 LPDTL

-82 IFNKYLNQLDG
+82 IFNRYLNQLDG

-100 SDIDEFSKYK
+100 SDIDDFSKYK

-144 ELLENEFDF
+144 ELLQNEFDY
-153 TSDEYYIL
+153 TSNEYYIL

-169 KDKHELNDDWR
+169 KDKNELNEDWR

-207 YKNITKYLLQYNS
+207 YKNITKYLFQYNS

-250 KIDMSLSLEGIGA
+250 KINMSLSLEGIGA

-276 VIPGGPADKS
+276 IIPGGPADKS

-361 KSSLLEIQNNGKNFK
+361 KSSLLEVQNSGKNFK

-387 DFEAQRSGEEGK
+387 DFEAQRTGEDGK
-399 STTKDVRK
+399 STTKDVKK

-435 VELTGLFIKEGP
+435 VELTGLFIKDGP
-447 VVQVRNSSNN
+447 IVQVRNSSNN
-457 IEVNKDPDPL
+457 VEVNKDPDSSI
-467 VLYNGP
+467 VYNGP
-473 LAVMVN
+473 LAVLVN

-492 IKDYGRGI
+492 IQDYGRGI

-570 SEPAALPFDE
+570 SEPSALPFDE

-593 KFIPDLIKKHNQRT
+593 KFIPELIKKHNKRT
-607 ENDPDFQHL
+607 EDDPDFQYL

-625 SRNQTMVSLN
+625 SRNQTLVSLN
-635 EEVRRRQKEA
+635 EEVRRKQKEA

-657 RKKKGLKLLDKGE
+657 RKRKGLKLLDRGE
-670 IPDEKLDNTDYILNE
+670 IRDDKLDNTDYILNE
-685 SAKILSDYIMLTIG
+685 SAKILSDYIMLSIG

>member
-1 MSKNKFGIIVKRS
+1 MSKNKVGIIVKRS
-14 IVLLSLI
+14 IVILSLI

-39 SLPDTL
+39 SIPDTL

-82 IFNKYLNQLDG
+82 IFNRYLNQLDG

-144 ELLENEFDF
+144 KLLENEFDF

-169 KDKHELNDDWR
+169 KDKNELNEDWR

-207 YKNITKYLLQYNS
+207 YKNITKYLFQYNS

-387 DFEAQRSGEEGK
+387 DFEAQRTGEEGK

-435 VELTGLFIKEGP
+435 VELTGLFIKDGP
-447 VVQVRNSSNN
+447 VVQVKNSSNN
-457 IEVNKDPDPL
+457 VEVNKDPDPS
-467 VLYNGP
+467 VVYNGP

-492 IKDYGRGI
+492 IQDYGRGI

-570 SEPAALPFDE
+570 SEPSALPFDE
-580 ISKLNYEQYGDIQ
+580 INKLNYEQYGDIQ
-593 KFIPDLIKKHNQRT
+593 KFVPELVKRHNQRT
-607 ENDPDFQHL
+607 GNDPDFQYL

-635 EEVRRRQKEA
+635 EEVRRKQKEA

-670 IPDEKLDNTDYILNE
+670 IPDDKLDNTDYILNE

>member
-1 MSKNKFGIIVKRS
+1 MTKNNTGKIVKRTL
-14 IVLLSLI
+14 IILSLL
-21 VIAFFFVAESAT
+21 VIPFFFVAESAT
-33 PELNYI
+33 PKFDYI
-39 SLPDTL
+39 LVPDTL

-53 HSIESQLVT
+53 HTLEAQLVT

-68 HYNRVPLNDSLSAL
+68 HYNRVPLNDSISAL
-82 IFNKYLNQLDG
+82 IFNKFINQLDG

-110 FELDDFLANSNIQF
+110 FELDDFLANSNINF
-124 FFDVFNVYLKRVAE
+124 FFDVFNVYLKRVSE

-144 ELLENEFDF
+144 KLLEKEFDYS
-153 TSDEYYIL
+153 SDEYFII
-161 KRDSVDWA
+161 KRDSVDWP
-169 KDKHELNDDWR
+169 KDENEMNDYWR

-207 YKNITKYLLQYNS
+207 YKNITKYLFQYNS

-276 VIPGGPADKS
+276 IIPGGPADKS

-324 KGTVVRLLIL
+324 KGTVVRLLVI

-361 KSSLLEIQNNGKNFK
+361 KSNLLEIENNGQKFR

-387 DFEAQRSGEEGK
+387 DFEAQRNGEDGK
-399 STTKDVRK
+399 STTKDVRR
-407 LISELQQKNIDG
+407 LISELEQKNIDG

-435 VELTGLFIKEGP
+435 VELTGLFIKDGP

-457 IEVNKDPDPL
+457 IEINKDPDPSII
-467 VLYNGP
+467 YNGP

-492 IKDYGRGI
+492 IQDYGRGI

-538 FYRINGKSTQR
+538 FYRINGKTTQK

-570 SEPAALPFDE
+570 SEPSALPYDE
-580 ISKLNYEQYGDIQ
+580 INKLQYEKYSDVQ
-593 KFIPDLIKKHNQRT
+593 KFIPELVKRHNERT
-607 ENDPDFQHL
+607 INDPDFQYL

-625 SRNQTMVSLN
+625 SRNQKMVSLN
-635 EEVRRRQKEA
+635 EEVRRKQKEA

-670 IPDEKLDNTDYILNE
+670 VPDEKSDSTDYILNE
-685 SAKILSDYIMLTIG
+685 SAKILSDYITLSVG

>member
-1 MSKNKFGIIVKRS
+1 MIKNKVGIIVKRS
-14 IVLLSLI
+14 IFFLSLI

-33 PELNYI
+33 PELNYF

-53 HSIESQLVT
+53 QSIESQLVT

-82 IFNKYLNQLDG
+82 IFNRYLNQLDG

-100 SDIDEFSKYK
+100 SDIDEFNKYK

-144 ELLENEFDF
+144 ELLENEFNY
-153 TSDEYYIL
+153 TSNEYYIL

-169 KDKHELNDDWR
+169 KDKNELNEDWR

-207 YKNITKYLLQYNS
+207 YKNITKYLFQYNS

-347 KLVRDKVKLEDQAA
+347 KLIRDKVKLEDQAA
-361 KSSLLEIQNNGKNFK
+361 KSSLLEIQNNGNNFK

-435 VELTGLFIKEGP
+435 VELTGLFINDGP

-457 IEVNKDPDPL
+457 VEVNKDPDPSI
-467 VLYNGP
+467 VYNGP

-492 IKDYGRGI
+492 IQDYGRGI

-570 SEPAALPFDE
+570 SEPSALPFDE

-593 KFIPDLIKKHNQRT
+593 KFIPDLIKKHNHRT
-607 ENDPDFQHL
+607 ENDPDFQYL

-625 SRNQTMVSLN
+625 SRNQTIVSLN
-635 EEVRRRQKEA
+635 EEVRRKQKEA

-670 IPDEKLDNTDYILNE
+670 IPDDKLDNTDYILNE
-685 SAKILSDYIMLTIG
+685 SAKILSDYILLSIG

>member
-1 MSKNKFGIIVKRS
+1 MSKNKVGIVVKRT
-14 IVLLSLI
+14 IFFISLI
-21 VIAFFFVAESAT
+21 VIAFFFVAESSN
-33 PELNYI
+33 PEFNNI
-39 SLPDTL
+39 FSPDTL

-68 HYNRVPLNDSLSAL
+68 HYNRVPVNDSLSAL
-82 IFNKYLNQLDG
+82 IFNRYLNQLDG

-144 ELLENEFDF
+144 ELLQNEFDY
-153 TSDEYYIL
+153 TSNEYYIL

-169 KDKHELNDDWR
+169 KDKNELNEDWR

-185 DALLYKLN
+185 DALLYKIN

-207 YKNITKYLLQYNS
+207 YKNITKYLFQYNS

-276 VIPGGPADKS
+276 IIPGGPADKS

-387 DFEAQRSGEEGK
+387 DFEAQRSGEDGK
-399 STTKDVRK
+399 STTKDVKK

-435 VELTGLFIKEGP
+435 VELTGLFIKDGP

-457 IEVNKDPDPL
+457 VEVNKDPDPSII
-467 VLYNGP
+467 YNGP

-492 IKDYGRGI
+492 IQDYGRGI

-570 SEPAALPFDE
+570 SEPSALPFDE

-593 KFIPDLIKKHNQRT
+593 KFIPELIKKHNQRT
-607 ENDPDFQHL
+607 ENDPDFQYL

-635 EEVRRRQKEA
+635 EEVRRKQKEA

-657 RKKKGLKLLDKGE
+657 RKRKGLKLLDKGE
-670 IPDEKLDNTDYILNE
+670 IPDDKLDNTDYILNE
-685 SAKILSDYIMLTIG
+685 SAKILSDYITLSIG

>member
-1 MSKNKFGIIVKRS
+1 MSKNKVGIIVKRS
-14 IVLLSLI
+14 IVILSLI

-39 SLPDTL
+39 SIPDTL

-82 IFNKYLNQLDG
+82 IFNRYLNQLDG

-144 ELLENEFDF
+144 ALLENEFDF

-169 KDKHELNDDWR
+169 KDKNELNEDWR

-207 YKNITKYLLQYNS
+207 YKNITKYLFQYNS

-387 DFEAQRSGEEGK
+387 DFEAQRTGEEGK

-435 VELTGLFIKEGP
+435 VELTGLFIKDGP

-457 IEVNKDPDPL
+457 VEVNKDPDPS
-467 VLYNGP
+467 VVYNGP

-492 IKDYGRGI
+492 IQDYGRGI

-570 SEPAALPFDE
+570 SEQSALPFDE
-580 ISKLNYEQYGDIQ
+580 INKLNYEQYGDIQ
-593 KFIPDLIKKHNQRT
+593 KFVPELVKRHNQRT
-607 ENDPDFQHL
+607 GNDPDFQYL

-635 EEVRRRQKEA
+635 EEVRRKQKEA

-670 IPDEKLDNTDYILNE
+670 IPDDKLDNTDYILNE

>member
-1 MSKNKFGIIVKRS
+1 MSKNKVGIIVKRS
-14 IVLLSLI
+14 IVILSLI

-39 SLPDTL
+39 SIPDTL

-82 IFNKYLNQLDG
+82 IFNRYLNQLDG

-144 ELLENEFDF
+144 ALLENEFDF

-169 KDKHELNDDWR
+169 KDKNELNEDWR

-207 YKNITKYLLQYNS
+207 YKNITKYLFQYNS

-387 DFEAQRSGEEGK
+387 DFEAQRTGEEGK

-435 VELTGLFIKEGP
+435 VELTGLFIKDGP

-457 IEVNKDPDPL
+457 VEVNKDPDPS
-467 VLYNGP
+467 VVYNGP

-492 IKDYGRGI
+492 IQDYGRGI

-570 SEPAALPFDE
+570 SEPSALPFDE
-580 ISKLNYEQYGDIQ
+580 INKLNYEQYGDIQ
-593 KFIPDLIKKHNQRT
+593 KFVPELVKRHNQRT
-607 ENDPDFQHL
+607 GNDPDFQYL

-635 EEVRRRQKEA
+635 EEVRRKQKEA

-670 IPDEKLDNTDYILNE
+670 IPDDKLDNTDYILNE

>member
-1 MSKNKFGIIVKRS
+1 MSKNKIGIIVKRS
-14 IVLLSLI
+14 LIILSLL
-21 VIAFFFVAESAT
+21 VITFFFVAKSAT

-39 SLPDTL
+39 SVPDTL

-53 HSIESQLVT
+53 HSIESQLIT

-82 IFNKYLNQLDG
+82 IFKKYLDQLDG

-100 SDIDEFSKYK
+100 SDIEDFSKYK

-144 ELLENEFDF
+144 KLLDNEFDY
-153 TSDEYYIL
+153 TADEYYII
-161 KRDSVDWA
+161 KRDSADWA
-169 KDKHELNDDWR
+169 KDENELNDDWR

-207 YKNITKYLLQYNS
+207 YKNITKYLFQYNS

-324 KGTVVRLLIL
+324 KGTVVRLLII

-361 KSSLLEIQNNGKNFK
+361 KSNLLEIQNDGKNFK

-387 DFEAQRSGEEGK
+387 DFEAQRNGEDGK

-435 VELTGLFIKEGP
+435 VELTGLFIKNGP

-457 IEVNKDPDPL
+457 VEVNSDTDTSIIYK
-467 VLYNGP
+467 GP

-492 IKDYGRGI
+492 IQDYGRGI
-500 IIGENTYGKGTVQ
+500 IIGENTFGKGTVQ

-570 SEPAALPFDE
+570 SEPSALPFDE
-580 ISKLNYEQYGDIQ
+580 IKSLNYNKYGDIQ
-593 KFIPDLIKKHNQRT
+593 KFIPELVKRHNIRT
-607 ENDPDFQHL
+607 ENDPDFQYL

-625 SRNQTMVSLN
+625 TKNRALVSLN
-635 EEVRRRQKEA
+635 EEVRRKQKEA

-657 RKKKGLKLLDKGE
+657 RKKKGLKLLDNGE
-670 IPDEKLDNTDYILNE
+670 IPDEKADNTDYILNE
-685 SAKILSDYIMLTIG
+685 SAKILSDYILLTIG